1 MQQHSISASCPAF
14 EPAESPATQTALG
27 CLCILVGIVGQ
38 LELFAVLTRRQWIPI
53 VFSRKMAHIGSGSL
67 MTSALV
73 LFPRQYWPR
82 PGGNRRTT
90 RPAAPPPAALF
101 CLRQIVLQ
109 AALSLGCAALAG
121 HTGLV
126 SDTGPRAWR
135 SPSSW
140 SPSCS
145 SLPRSRTCPTTASPR
160 CRRCCA
166 GGSSR
171 WCTRCAALASAASS
185 CAARSSTRTPA
196 LTLALPSPQ
205 PQAEYQ
211 P

>member
-1 MQQHSISASCPAF
+1 MVQQYSISASCPAF
-14 EPAESPATQTALG
+14 EPAESPAAQTALG
-27 CLCILVGIVGQ
+27 CLCILAGIVGQ

-82 PGGNRRTT
+82 PGGKRRKTQACCSS
-90 RPAAPPPAALF
+90 PGGLV

-135 SPSSW
+135 SPSSS
-140 SPSCS
+140 SPSCLS
-145 SLPRSRTCPTTASPR
+145 SPR
-160 CRRCCA
+160 L
-166 GGSSR
+166 GLGLGLG
-171 WCTRCAALASAASS
+171 LA
-185 CAARSSTRTPA
+185 
-196 LTLALPSPQ
+196 
-205 PQAEYQ
+205 
-211 P
+211 